1 MLLLTA
7 ALVWV
12 FFGRCF
18 ISLSLSARA
27 FHSVAFGVCLVC
39 AETISLTASPCI
51 VAFGKLFNYYDSVV
65 IDFLDTLALATS
77 RGNTARILPRKLSL
91 LNHKCFCS
99 QLRSFEFSSAVIQT
113 CYYITEYRFRCLP
126 YLGRNYFAYSLAPHC
141 RLRHFILLLSIERF
155 SCVNFTR

>member
-51 VAFGKLFNYYDSVV
+51 VAFGTLFYYCQLS
-65 IDFLDTLALATS
+65 ALAVSTS
-77 RGNTARILPRKLSL
+77 RGNTARVLPRKLSL

-99 QLRSFEFSSAVIQT
+99 QLRSFEFASAV
-113 CYYITEYRFRCLP
+113 YYKFVIVCFVILWYCLRCLP
-126 YLGRNYFAYSLAPHC
+126 YLGRNYLAYSLALHC
-141 RLRHFILLLSIERF
+141 RLRQSYIGIIIFI
-155 SCVNFTR
+155 